1 MSIINFWS
9 TIAPVLASALF
20 SPVAPLGVDRLQP
33 LTLQSQP
40 TIATEPPAVPMT
52 ADTREFIIVP
62 PPVAKSVTP
71 DRGSAKSLNA
81 LVADLSTRQTS
92 DVSHDCLAAAV
103 YYESRA
109 EPLEGQLAVA
119 EVVINRTQ
127 APNFRRTICG
137 VVKQPNQ
144 FSFVRGGAIPL
155 PDRNSRS
162 WRRAVAVAKI
172 ARENLWSSR
181 AAAAL
186 YFHADH
192 VSPSWKRR
200 FKAQATLGNH
210 IFYR

>member
-1 MSIINFWS
+1 MTTS
-9 TIAPVLASALF
+9 APDFIVS
-20 SPVAPLGVDRLQP
+20 
-33 LTLQSQP
+33 
-40 TIATEPPAVPMT
+40 PPAVVKTVEAP
-52 ADTREFIIVP
+52 
-62 PPVAKSVTP
+62 
-71 DRGSAKSLNA
+71 RGPAKSLNS
-81 LVADLSTRQTS
+81 LVADLSSPLTS
-92 DVSHDCLAAAV
+92 DASHDCLAATV

-137 VVKQPNQ
+137 VVKQPDQ
-144 FSFVRGGAIPL
+144 FSFVRGGAIPF

-172 ARENLWSSR
+172 ARENLWSSK
-181 AAAAL
+181 AAEAL

-192 VSPSWKRR
+192 VSPRWRHK